1 MAFKVE
7 IISKEMIKPSSPT
20 PPHLKTLTLSFLD
33 QIVPPVY
40 VPLIFFYSSYKSD
53 RVPRFE
59 SLKQSLANTLN
70 RFYPLAGRLRDDA
83 HVDCNDTGAEYAEA
97 LVHADLR
104 HVLEDPKDDDL
115 KKLLPVDSYAGGG
128 EVLLAVQANIFQC
141 GAAAVAVCVSHKV
154 ADGSSLVAFVNAWA
168 AETRGS
174 GHTAVEPRFDLA
186 SIFPPRGD
194 LCGFRPTAGMT
205 KEKVVT
211 RRFVFD
217 KVVLGKLKAAAAA
230 AEGSQVTDP
239 TRVEAVSA
247 FIWKQVCSDVEMM
260 EVARISSRKIYA
272 ANHAVN
278 LRPRMSPPLTES
290 SIGNLWRVA
299 TAVSPLE
306 TPKTY
311 HGLVTQLRT
320 AIKKMDG
327 EYVKSLM
334 SGNAYLEYLRRM
346 SEPVARGE
354 VEFCSFSS
362 WCRFPAYQAD
372 FGWGTPAWVSTTTM
386 PFKNVVILMNTRCGE
401 GIEAWVSLLEED
413 MAVFER
419 DSELISLLNTNEKF
433 LA

>member
-7 IISKEMIKPSSPT
+7 IISKEMIQPSSPT

-59 SLKQSLANTLN
+59 SLKQSLSNTLT

-83 HVDCNDTGAEYAEA
+83 YVDCNDTGAEYAEA

-104 HVLEDPKDDDL
+104 HVLENPRDDDL
-115 KKLLPVDSYAGGG
+115 RKLLPVDSYAGAG
-128 EVLLAVQANIFQC
+128 EVLLAVQANLFEC

-168 AETRGS
+168 AENQGS
-174 GHTAVEPRFDLA
+174 GHAAVGPRFDLA
-186 SIFPPRGD
+186 NIFPPRED

-217 KVVLGKLKAAAAA
+217 KVVLEKLKAAVAA

-239 TRVEAVSA
+239 TRVEVVSA
-247 FIWKQVCSDVEMM
+247 FIWKQVM
-260 EVARISSRKIYA
+260 EVARVSSRKIYA
-272 ANHAVN
+272 AIHAVN

-290 SIGNLWRVA
+290 SIGNLWRFA
-299 TAVSPLE
+299 AAVSPLE
-306 TPKTY
+306 TSMTY
-311 HGLVTQLRT
+311 DSLVTQLRT
-320 AIKKMDG
+320 AIKKIDD

-334 SGNAYLEYLRRM
+334 SGNTYLEYMRRL
-346 SEPVARGE
+346 SEPVAKGE
-354 VEFCSFSS
+354 LEFCNFSS
-362 WCRFPAYQAD
+362 WCRFPVYKAD
-372 FGWGTPAWVSTTTM
+372 FGWGTPVWVSTTTM

-413 MAVFER
+413 MAAFER
-419 DSELISLLNTNEKF
+419 DSELLSLTNTNGKP

>member
-20 PPHLKTLTLSFLD
+20 PLHLKTLDLSFLD

-40 VPLIFFYSSYKSD
+40 VPLIFFYPSHEYD
-53 RVPRFE
+53 RDLRFE
-59 SLKQSLANTLN
+59 SLKQSLSNTLT
-70 RFYPLAGRLRDDA
+70 RFYPLAGRLRDNA
-83 HVDCNDTGAEYAEA
+83 YVDCNDTGAEYAEA

-104 HVLEDPKDDDL
+104 HVLENPKEDDL
-115 KKLLPVDSYAGGG
+115 KKLLPLDPYAGAG
-128 EVLLAVQANIFQC
+128 EALLAVQANLFEC

-154 ADGSSLVAFVNAWA
+154 ADGSSLVAFVNGWA
-168 AETRGS
+168 AETRGC
-174 GHTAVEPRFDLA
+174 GYAAMEPRFDLA
-186 SIFPPRGD
+186 SIFPPRED

-217 KVVLGKLKAAAAA
+217 RVALGKMKAAVAA
-230 AEGSQVTDP
+230 AEGSHVTDP

-247 FIWKQVCSDVEMM
+247 FIWKQMM
-260 EVARISSRKIYA
+260 EVARVSSRKIYA
-272 ANHAVN
+272 AIHAVN

-290 SIGNLWRVA
+290 SIGNLWRFA
-299 TAVSPLE
+299 AAVSPLG
-306 TPKTY
+306 TSMTY
-311 HGLVTQLRT
+311 DSLVTQLRT
-320 AIKKMDG
+320 AIKKIDG
-327 EYVKSLM
+327 EYVKSMM

-346 SEPVARGE
+346 GEQVAKGE
-354 VEFCSFSS
+354 VEFCNFSS
-362 WCRFPAYQAD
+362 WCRFPAYKAD
-372 FGWGTPAWVSTTTM
+372 FGWGTPVWVSTTTM
-386 PFKNVVILMNTRCGE
+386 PFKNVVILMATRCGE

-419 DSELISLLNTNEKF
+419 DSELLSLLNTNRKL